1 MVVEDVQLRFKH
13 YGQHPRHRP
22 HCKQE
27 DSGLPLAA
35 VGQALPIPALLTHF
49 QGEAF
54 TTYD

>member
-1 MVVEDVQLRFKH
+1 MCSWVSSIMDNTHATDPTVSKRT
-13 YGQHPRHRP
+13 
-22 HCKQE
+22 QE
-27 DSGLPLAA
+27 MPLAA